1 MKVLAEFRTQFEF
14 ETDSEAIDLQEEQ
27 AWDKFSQLARN
38 NQLEFDMEVQ
48 SPSSMWKPSKE

>member
-14 ETDSEAIDLQEEQ
+14 ETDSEAMDLQEEQ